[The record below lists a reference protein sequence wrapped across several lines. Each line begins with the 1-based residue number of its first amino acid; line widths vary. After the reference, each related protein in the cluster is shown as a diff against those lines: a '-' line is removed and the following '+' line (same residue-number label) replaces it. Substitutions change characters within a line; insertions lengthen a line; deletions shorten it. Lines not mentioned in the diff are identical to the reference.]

1 MRKCI
6 IKFQDSGTAVDPLI
20 TTVSR
25 EATKI
30 YNNNTSKSLNVVK
43 LWFLQLRLQPSCD
56 AQNRNCLAKWSEK
69 L

>member
-6 IKFQDSGTAVDPLI
+6 IKFQDSGKAVDPLI
-20 TTVSR
+20 TTLSR

-30 YNNNTSKSLNVVK
+30 YNNNTSESLNAVK
-43 LWFLQLRLQPSCD
+43 LIQLRLQPSCD